1 MIPSSTRTRARAH
14 GITCAAALA
23 ALIASSALPVHAQQ
37 YPSKPIRMIVPFA
50 PGGNTDIIA
59 RVFAPKMGEVI
70 GQQIV
75 IENRGGAGSTIG
87 TEAAARAA
95 PDGYTLLMVSAAHT
109 INPAMIRK
117 INYDSVKDF
126 TPLGI
131 VADVPTSLV
140 VHPSLPVKNVKDL
153 VALARAKPGE
163 LNYSTAGRGTVGH
176 LSAELLA
183 SLAKIKIT
191 PIHYK
196 SSGQSL
202 IDVISGI
209 CHFQFPSMPAGL
221 QHTRSGRLRM
231 IAQTGET
238 RSPAAPNIPTMQ
250 EQGLKGFVVSSG
262 FALFGPANMPRPIIE
277 RVNGAMV
284 KALNDP
290 AVKDSLTKQGAD
302 VVASTPEQ
310 HDKFNRAEIAKWI
323 KVVRE
328 AGIEP
333 E

>member
-1 MIPSSTRTRARAH
+1 MTRHFRLRTS
-14 GITCAAALA
+14 AALCVLTLSIVGPA
-23 ALIASSALPVHAQQ
+23 YSQSYPTKPV
-37 YPSKPIRMIVPFA
+37 RMIVPFA

-59 RVFAPKMGEVI
+59 RVFAPKMGELL
-70 GQQIV
+70 GQQI
-75 IENRGGAGSTIG
+75 IIDNRGGAGSTIG

-95 PDGYTLLMVSAAHT
+95 PDGYVLLMVSAAHT
-109 INPAMIRK
+109 INPAMIK
-117 INYDSVKDF
+117 KMNYDSVKDF

-131 VADVPTSLV
+131 VADVPTALV

-153 VALARAKPGE
+153 IALARAQPGTI
-163 LNYSTAGRGTVGH
+163 NYSTAGRGTVGH
-176 LSAELLA
+176 LAAELL
-183 SLAKIKIT
+183 SSIAKIKLT

-221 QHTRSGRLRM
+221 QHTRSGKLRM
-231 IAQTGET
+231 IGQTGEK
-238 RSPAAPNIPTMQ
+238 RSPEAKDIPTLQ

-262 FALFGPANMPRPIIE
+262 FAMFGPAGLPKPIVD
-277 RVNGAMV
+277 RVNGALV

-290 AVKDSLTKQGAD
+290 AVKENLARQGAE

-310 HDKFNRAEIAKWI
+310 HDKFNRNEIAKWI
-323 KVVRE
+323 KVARQ

>member
-1 MIPSSTRTRARAH
+1 
-14 GITCAAALA
+14 
-23 ALIASSALPVHAQQ
+23 
-37 YPSKPIRMIVPFA
+37 MIVPFA

-59 RVFAPKMGEVI
+59 RVFSPKMGELL
-70 GQQIV
+70 GQQV
-75 IENRGGAGSTIG
+75 IIDNRGGAGSTIG

-95 PDGYTLLMVSAAHT
+95 PDGYVVLMVSAAHT
-109 INPAMIRK
+109 INPAMIK
-117 INYDSVKDF
+117 KLNYDSVKDF
-126 TPLGI
+126 TALGV
-131 VADVPTSLV
+131 VADVPTALV
-140 VHPSLPVKNVKDL
+140 VHPSLPVRNVKDL
-153 VALARAKPGE
+153 VSLARSQPNT

-183 SLAKIKIT
+183 SIAKIKLT

-209 CHFQFPSMPAGL
+209 CHFQFPSMPSGL
-221 QHTRSGRLRM
+221 QHTRSGKLRM

-238 RSPAAPNIPTMQ
+238 RSPEAKDIPTMQ

-262 FALFGPANMPRPIIE
+262 FAMFAPGATPKPIVD
-277 RVNGAMV
+277 RLNGALV

-290 AVKDSLTKQGAD
+290 AVKANLAKQGAE
-302 VVASTPEQ
+302 VVANSPEA
-310 HDKFNRAEIAKWI
+310 HDKFNRNEIAKWI
-323 KVVRE
+323 KVVKE
-328 AGIEP
+328 AGIEQ